1 MKTSE
6 NITEIIITEIN
17 GKWGRSNL
25 HNVNIRDSLIT
36 PEKIKSIDTEDK
48 EVEVWLVLLEN
59 PQARLGYGIAYDET
73 SGEFGLLQF
82 AEGYEPFLIGLYGT
96 FFDALDAM

>member
-6 NITEIIITEIN
+6 NITEIIIKEIN

-36 PEKIKSIDTEDK
+36 PEKIISINTEDK

-59 PQARLGYGIAYDET
+59 LQERLGYGIAYEEK
-73 SGEFGLLQF
+73 SGKYGLIQF
-82 AEGYEPFLIGLYGT
+82 AAGYEPFLIGLYGA